1 MPLPD
6 RSSRSMGDRMRI
18 AMIAACPFPWPRGTP
33 VRIHR
38 LAQAVARRGHD
49 VHVLAY
55 HLGQALE
62 RPEFTV
68 HRIRDVPSYRYTA
81 PGPTLRKLVL
91 LDPMLSRLLRT
102 LEREQPFDVVHAHHY
117 EGILVATCART
128 ATPIVYD
135 AHTMLT
141 GELPYY
147 RLGLPRW
154 FKRWIGGV
162 LDRRLP
168 RRAARIVAVS
178 ASIRDQLIAIGAAR
192 EGQVSV
198 IPNGVD
204 WRRFEPASDVHR
216 PGENL
221 IFTGNLAAY
230 QGVDLMLDALAV
242 LRRRRPGVRLLIVTE
257 SSFDAF
263 EEQARGLGVREAI
276 DVCSAPLEQLPALLA
291 GADVALSPRVD
302 CDGIPQKL
310 LNYMAA
316 GKAIVSFCGSGATLT
331 HERTGLCVPDG
342 DTRVMADAID
352 RLLSDRILAD
362 RLGAAARKQVQTE
375 LSWDH
380 AAARVEQVYRES
392 LR

>member
-1 MPLPD
+1 
-6 RSSRSMGDRMRI
+6 
-18 AMIAACPFPWPRGTP
+18 
-33 VRIHR
+33 
-38 LAQAVARRGHD
+38 
-49 VHVLAY
+49 
-55 HLGQALE
+55 
-62 RPEFTV
+62 
-68 HRIRDVPSYRYTA
+68 
-81 PGPTLRKLVL
+81 
-91 LDPMLSRLLRT
+91 
-102 LEREQPFDVVHAHHY
+102 
-117 EGILVATCART
+117 
-128 ATPIVYD
+128 
-135 AHTMLT
+135 MLT

-204 WRRFEPASDVHR
+204 WQRFEPASDVHR